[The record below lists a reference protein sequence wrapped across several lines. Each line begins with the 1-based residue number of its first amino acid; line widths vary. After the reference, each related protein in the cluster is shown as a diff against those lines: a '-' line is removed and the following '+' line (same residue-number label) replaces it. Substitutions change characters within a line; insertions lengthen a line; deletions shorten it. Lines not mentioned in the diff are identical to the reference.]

1 MKTLRV
7 RFAVMLATAAVV
19 PMMIYGA
26 VSIYSLRVGTRAS
39 LIDGNLNVALQVG
52 EQVSRYI
59 STSHKILLALAA
71 DLDATNLSAVQRDQ
85 ILKNWA
91 LRFPE
96 FRELSVFDERGAAVA
111 TSRSGAATVTLPPD
125 DSPVVFGVR
134 MSRMF
139 IDADLL
145 PTSLVAVRLGR
156 RQQYT
161 GWLVGEFSIEQLWRM
176 VGGIRI
182 GQPDGRGHTKGY
194 VLLVGPGGELLA
206 HGNPDEGSRVARGV
220 NLSDDPVVAA
230 LRLAGAGGTTVQEVT
245 RPGRDRVLAVGARV
259 PDLNWMVIVEQ
270 PTRDAFAVARQHE
283 NSLLA
288 AISLAL
294 LVMVLVGLAW
304 GRSLIRPITALIAG
318 TEAVAEGRLDQRV
331 HIDSDTELGKLGDAF
346 NSMTDRLSDLQENV
360 RKQERNAMFG
370 RVAAGL
376 VHDLSHPFK
385 NVQNNCRLMLKMH
398 DDAEY
403 RELFRRTIEREFA
416 HIKRVFE
423 DLRNIARPMPIEMFP
438 LDLNKLLL
446 DVAESM
452 RGNAEVAGVALELDL
467 ADEGV
472 FVQGDVFAL
481 SRVTRNLVLNAIEAT
496 PPQGTISITSAAAG
510 GHVEL
515 RVSDTGCGIPP
526 DRLASLFEDF
536 ATTKRQ
542 GLGLGLAISKKIVN
556 QLGGEIRAESTVGQG
571 TTFVVALT
579 KAGPPPSAAQGA

>member
-1 MKTLRV
+1 VKTLRV

>member
-1 MKTLRV
+1 VKTLRV

-19 PMMIYGA
+19 PLIIYGA
-26 VSIYSLRVGTRAS
+26 VSIYSLRTGTRAS
-39 LIDGNLNVALQVG
+39 LVDGNLNVAQQVG
-52 EQVSRYI
+52 EQVRQYI
-59 STSHKILLALAA
+59 SSNHKILLALAA
-71 DLDATNLSAVQRDQ
+71 DLDATNLTAVQQDQ
-85 ILKNWA
+85 ILKNYA

-96 FRELSVFDERGAAVA
+96 FRELSVFDERGATVA
-111 TSRSGAATVTLPPD
+111 TSRAGAATVTLPPD
-125 DSPVVFGVR
+125 DAPVVYGVR
-134 MSRMF
+134 MSKVT

-145 PTSLVAVRLGR
+145 PTALVAVRLGR
-156 RQQYT
+156 RQRHT
-161 GWLVGEFSIEQLWRM
+161 GWLVGEFSIEQLWRL
-176 VGGIRI
+176 VDSIHFRT
-182 GQPDGRGHTKGY
+182 QGY
-194 VLLVGPGGELLA
+194 VLVVGPGGELLA
-206 HGNPDEGSRVARGV
+206 HGNPDERSRVASGE
-220 NLSDDPVVAA
+220 NLADDPVVAA
-230 LRLAGAGGTTVQEVT
+230 LGRQGAGGTTVQEIT
-245 RPGRDRVLAVGARV
+245 RPGHERVLVVGVRV
-259 PDLNWMVIVEQ
+259 SDLNWIVMVEQ
-270 PTRDAFAVARQHE
+270 PTREAFAVARQHE
-283 NSLLA
+283 NALIA

-294 LVMVLVGLAW
+294 LIMVLVGLAW

-331 HIDSDTELGKLGDAF
+331 RIESGTELGKLGDAF
-346 NSMTDRLSDLQENV
+346 NSMTDRLAELQENV
-360 RKQERNAMFG
+360 RKQERHAMFG

-438 LDLNKLLL
+438 LDLNKLLV

-452 RGNAEVAGVALELDL
+452 RGNAEAAGLALELDL
-467 ADEGV
+467 SDEPV
-472 FVQGDVFAL
+472 LVQGDVFAL

-496 PPQGTISITSAAAG
+496 PPQGAVSIASAAAG
-510 GHVEL
+510 AMVEL

-526 DRLASLFEDF
+526 ERLASLFEDF

-542 GLGLGLAISKKIVN
+542 GLGLGLAISQKIVN
-556 QLGGEIRAESTVGQG
+556 QLGGTIRAESTVGQG

-579 KAGPPPSAAQGA
+579 KAGPPPSAA

>member
-1 MKTLRV
+1 VKTLRV

-26 VSIYSLRVGTRAS
+26 VSIYSLRTGTRAS
-39 LIDGNLNVALQVG
+39 RVDGNLNVARQVG
-52 EQVSRYI
+52 EQVRRYI
-59 STSHKILLALAA
+59 STSHKIMLALAA
-71 DLDATNLSAVQRDQ
+71 DLDATNLTTVQQDQ
-85 ILKNWA
+85 ILKNRA

-96 FRELSVFDERGAAVA
+96 FRELTVFDEHGATVA
-111 TSRSGAATVTLPPD
+111 TSRAGAATVRLPPGD
-125 DSPVVFGVR
+125 APVVYGVR
-134 MSRMF
+134 MSKVS

-145 PTSLVAVRLGR
+145 PTAVVAARLGR
-156 RQQYT
+156 RQRPT
-161 GWLVGEFSIEQLWRM
+161 GWLVGELSIEELWRL
-176 VGGIRI
+176 VDPIRI
-182 GQPDGRGHTKGY
+182 GTRGY
-194 VLLVGPGGELLA
+194 VLVVGPGGELLA
-206 HGNPDEGSRVARGV
+206 HGNPDERSRVASGV
-220 NLSDDPVVAA
+220 SVSDDPVVAA
-230 LRLAGAGGTTVQEVT
+230 LRLESAGGTTVQEVA
-245 RPGRDRVLAVGARV
+245 RPGRDRMLAVGVRV

-270 PTRDAFAVARQHE
+270 PTREAFAVARQHE
-283 NSLLA
+283 NTLIA

-318 TEAVAEGRLDQRV
+318 TEAVAEGHLDQRV
-331 HIDSDTELGKLGDAF
+331 HVESGTELGKLGDAF
-346 NSMTDRLSDLQENV
+346 NSMTDRLTELQDNV
-360 RKQERNAMFG
+360 RKQERHAMFG

-385 NVQNNCRLMLKMH
+385 NVQNNCRLMLKMY

-423 DLRNIARPMPIEMFP
+423 DLRNIARPTPVEMFP
-438 LDLNKLLL
+438 LDLNKLLQ

-452 RGNAEVAGVALELDL
+452 RGNAEAAGLALELDL
-467 ADEGV
+467 ASEPV

-496 PPQGTISITSAAAG
+496 PPNGTVSITNAATGDGA
-510 GHVEL
+510 EL
-515 RVSDTGCGIPP
+515 RVSDTGCGIAP

-542 GLGLGLAISKKIVN
+542 GLGLGLAISKKIVD
-556 QLGGEIRAESTVGQG
+556 QLGGTIRAESTIGRG
-571 TTFVVALT
+571 TTFVVGLT
-579 KAGPPPSAAQGA
+579 KAGPPPSPA